1 MEPLTGM
8 DLVIS
13 NIGKLVT
20 AAVTWIS
27 STVGVITASGN
38 ELILVSALMGFV
50 GIGIGLLRRVFRLH
64 V

>member
-20 AAVTWIS
+20 AAVTWIT

-38 ELILVSALMGFV
+38 ELILVSALIGFV

>member
-20 AAVTWIS
+20 AAVTWIT

>member
-20 AAVTWIS
+20 AAVTWIT

-50 GIGIGLLRRVFRLH
+50 GIGIGLLRRVFKLH